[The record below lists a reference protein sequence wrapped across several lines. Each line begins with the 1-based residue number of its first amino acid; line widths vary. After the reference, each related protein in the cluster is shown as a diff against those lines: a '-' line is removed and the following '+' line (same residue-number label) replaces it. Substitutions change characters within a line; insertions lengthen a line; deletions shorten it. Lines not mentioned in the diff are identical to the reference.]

1 MKLETLAI
9 ASLVSDPNNARKHD
23 DKNLEAIVGSLQAFG
38 QRKPIVVSSDN
49 VVVAGNGTIEAA
61 KRLGWEK
68 IEIVRVPDDWSPDQ
82 IKAFAL
88 ADNRT
93 AELAAWSGEVLTA
106 QLRELEFAGFDV
118 AEFGFAPVEI
128 EFKSEEI
135 HDEIPDLP
143 VEPTSRLGDVWQLGK
158 HRLICGDSTQE
169 STFAKLMGDVKADLI
184 ITDPPYGVSYTG
196 GQNANKRE
204 MLLNDDVNVFAE
216 SIPLGYVF
224 SKPDAALYV
233 WFAGSKGHL
242 AFDAVRDAD
251 YQVRAMLFWH
261 KLKAHYGS
269 FMSQYM
275 PKHEPLLYCHK
286 RGESPKWRGA
296 TNEVT
301 VWEYDQPARNEHHPT
316 QKPVE
321 VMTRAIKNSSD
332 RGDVVLDF
340 FLGSGS
346 TLIACEQIDRV
357 CYGVELDPKYVDV
370 IIKRWETLTGL
381 KAELVKD

>member
-1 MKLETLAI
+1 MKLETVAI
-9 ASLVSDPNNARKHD
+9 ASLTSDPKNARKHD
-23 DKNLEAIVGSLQAFG
+23 QKNLEAIVGSLKAFG
-38 QRKPIVVSSDN
+38 QRKPIVVSNDG

-61 KRLGWEK
+61 KRLGWDK
-68 IEIVRVPDDWSPDQ
+68 IDVVRVPDDWTADQ

-93 AELAAWSGEVLTA
+93 AELASWNGEVLTA

-128 EFKSEEI
+128 EFEGQEL

-143 VEPTSRLGDVWQLGK
+143 IEPTAKLGDLWKLGE
-158 HRLICGDSTQE
+158 HYVICGDSTQE
-169 STFAKLMGDVKADLI
+169 STFSKLMGNKKADLI

-216 SIPLGYVF
+216 SIPLGYAF

-233 WFAGSKGHL
+233 WFAGSKGDL
-242 AFDAVRDAD
+242 AFDAVRAAD

-275 PKHEPLLYCHK
+275 PKHEPMLYCHK

-321 VMTRAIKNSSD
+321 VMARAIKNSSD
-332 RGDVVLDF
+332 RGDIVLDF
-340 FLGSGS
+340 FCGSGS
-346 TLIACEQIDRV
+346 TLIACDQLDRV
-357 CYGVELDPKYVDV
+357 CYGIELDPKYVDV
-370 IIKRWETLTGL
+370 IIRRWETLTGS